1 MGDWDAVID
10 VSNVCW
16 SPALPP
22 LRKRRA
28 FWDRLGLVMTAWRR
42 EHGDDVRF
50 RLVADSSLRR
60 VLDSPEELQRLKE
73 AGELL
78 TATVADGVILELAR
92 DNGLHVITHDH
103 YVDHRDTYPWIEQ
116 FPERFHRWE
125 TVDGE
130 VRIIPLDITPRS
142 AQDISLARELKDLR
156 RTRLDTRNPEHRRI
170 LHTRWKCANTSCSQ
184 AATWQG
190 QLLVWPVLS
199 LSGQAM
205 CPACDRPLEALE
217 QRAQLFEVVV
227 AERSSQAEIMR
238 FPLEADVPVIVGRGT
253 VKGIDLSPT
262 GLSVFPGLSH
272 KVPESFHEA
281 VGRVSRLHL
290 LMRIEAVSDINWRLA
305 VIDLDSRNHTEVER
319 WQGAGFLPSREVPSD
334 KETYLSAKDRLILAG
349 TVQLRLSGKRYPH
362 PPTGSPGV
370 ALAAGSGPAPSDTA
384 AVQATTIT
392 DGQANV
398 RSSRPASAESSE
410 AR

>member
-28 FWDRLGLVMTAWRR
+28 YWGRLGLVMAAWRR
-42 EHGDDVRF
+42 EHGDDTRLH
-50 RLVADSSLRR
+50 LVADASLRR
-60 VLDSPEELQRLKE
+60 VLDNPDDLQLLRE
-73 AGELL
+73 SGAVL
-78 TATVADGVILELAR
+78 TAAVADGVILELAR

-103 YVDHRDTYPWIEQ
+103 YVDHRDTHPWIER

-130 VRIIPLDITPRS
+130 VRIIAADITPRS
-142 AQDISLARELKDLR
+142 AQDISMARELKDLR
-156 RTRLDTRNPEHRRI
+156 RTRLDMRNPEHRRI
-170 LHTRWKCANTSCSQ
+170 LHTRWKCTNTACSQ

-205 CPACDRPLEALE
+205 CPACDRPLEALGP
-217 QRAQLFEVVV
+217 RAQLFEVVV
-227 AERSSQAEIMR
+227 AERASQAEIMR
-238 FPLEADVPVIVGRGT
+238 FPLEADVPVIVGRGA

-262 GLSVFPGLSH
+262 ALSLLSGLSR
-272 KVPESFHEA
+272 KVPESFHDA

-290 LMRIEAVSDINWRLA
+290 LMRIEAVTDVNWRLT

-349 TVQLRLSGKRYPH
+349 TVQLRLSGKRYAH
-362 PPTGSPGV
+362 PPASPVGV
-370 ALAAGSGPAPSDTA
+370 VLPAGIEPDPNGTTPL
-384 AVQATTIT
+384 QATTII
-392 DGQANV
+392 DA
-398 RSSRPASAESSE
+398 
-410 AR
+410 

>member
-28 FWDRLGLVMTAWRR
+28 YWDRLGLVMAAWRR
-42 EHGDDVRF
+42 EHGGDARLH
-50 RLVADSSLRR
+50 LVADASLRR
-60 VLDSPEELQRLKE
+60 VLDSPEDLQRLKDN
-73 AGELL
+73 GELV

-103 YVDHRDTYPWIEQ
+103 YVDHRDTFPWIEQ

-130 VRIIPLDITPRS
+130 VRIIPLDISPRS
-142 AQDISLARELKDLR
+142 AQDISMARELKDLR

-205 CPACDRPLEALE
+205 CPACDRPLESAGP
-217 QRAQLFEVVV
+217 RAQLFEVVV

-262 GLSVFPGLSH
+262 ALSTIAGLSH
-272 KVPESFHEA
+272 KVPDSFHEA
-281 VGRVSRLHL
+281 LGRVSRLHL
-290 LMRIEAVSDINWRLA
+290 LMRIEAVGDINWRLA

-319 WQGAGFLPSREVPSD
+319 WQGSGFLPSREVPAD

-362 PPTGSPGV
+362 PATGPVREALPG
-370 ALAAGSGPAPSDTA
+370 AGEEDPGGTTTL
-384 AVQATTIT
+384 QTTTIT
-392 DGQANV
+392 DG
-398 RSSRPASAESSE
+398 
-410 AR
+410 

>member
-28 FWDRLGLVMTAWRR
+28 FWSRLGLIMAAWRR
-42 EHGDDVRF
+42 EHGDDARF
-50 RLVADSSLRR
+50 HLVADASLRR
-60 VLDSPEELQRLKE
+60 VLDYPQDLQRLKD

-170 LHTRWKCANTSCSQ
+170 LHTRWSCANTSCSQ

-199 LSGQAM
+199 LTGQAM
-205 CPACDRPLEALE
+205 CPACDRPLEALGP
-217 QRAQLFEVVV
+217 RAQLFEVVV
-227 AERSSQAEIMR
+227 AERASQAEIMR
-238 FPLEADVPVIVGRGT
+238 FPLESDVPLIVGRGT

-262 GLSVFPGLSH
+262 GLSLFPGLSH
-272 KVPESFHEA
+272 QVPESFHEA

-290 LMRIEAVSDINWRLA
+290 LMRIEEVSDINWRLA
-305 VIDLDSRNHTEVER
+305 VIDLDSRNRTEVER
-319 WQGAGFLPSREVPSD
+319 WQGSGFLPSREVPSD

-362 PPTGSPGV
+362 PPTGLFGV
-370 ALAAGSGPAPSDTA
+370 ALPEGGEPAASGTTTVPTA
-384 AVQATTIT
+384 TIT
-392 DGQANV
+392 DG
-398 RSSRPASAESSE
+398 RGSLRASMTDAEGSE